1 MGDVE
6 IQTFKYLDAF
16 ICCII
21 RISRLKRTRL
31 VIVVD
36 WKKFLLLVIFSTIIF
51 FGRILEAWV
60 VTVRPLN

>member
-6 IQTFKYLDAF
+6 IQTIKYLDAF

-51 FGRILEAWV
+51 SEEFLEAWV